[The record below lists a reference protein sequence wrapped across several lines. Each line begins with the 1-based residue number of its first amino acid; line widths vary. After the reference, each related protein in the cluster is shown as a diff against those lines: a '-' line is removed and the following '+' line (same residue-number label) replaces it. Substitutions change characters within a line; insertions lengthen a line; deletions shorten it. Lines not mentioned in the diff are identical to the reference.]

1 MSTILGMLD
10 KVKSV
15 NLRDQVPIIIEQT
28 KETAIDLNRLQLYAM
43 SEDKNNMSLLMYRSP
58 FYANY
63 KNQRNPKPGF
73 GHPDLFLTGSFQ
85 RQMFMKVE
93 KETFNISSHDSKTFD
108 LVKHYGDDIFGLT
121 VKSKQV
127 YANTVVYDGIKRYIT
142 GKTGLKFE

>member
-1 MSTILGMLD
+1 MTTINSMLK
-10 KVKSV
+10 KVSSL
-15 NLRDQVPIIIEQT
+15 NLREQVPIIIDQT

-43 SEDKNNMSLLMYRSP
+43 SEDKHNMSLLMYRSP
-58 FYANY
+58 SYATY
-63 KNQRNPKPGF
+63 KNQRNPKPGL
-73 GHPDLFLTGSFQ
+73 GHPDSFLTGSFQ

-127 YANTVVYDGIKRYIT
+127 YANTVIYDGIKAYIT
-142 GKTGLKFE
+142 EKTGLKF